1 LKLAFVSI
9 RYLFTG
15 FGAYLNMEISQRW
28 FLLMVVVVLG
38 YLLVLLGPI
47 LSPFLIA
54 ALLAYLADPIA
65 DKLERYKMSRTHAV
79 LVVFS
84 ALMLFMCLMLLIL
97 LPKLTVQLT
106 IMVKQIPIAI
116 DLLEKNALPLIT
128 QYLGL
133 ELEQLNFDFFKAL
146 IRDNVKQT
154 GSILNNVLSSI
165 ANSGLAI
172 AAWLANVV
180 LIPVVLFYLLRDWDI
195 MVAKIRKLLPRNI
208 EPTVAGLVHECDEVL
223 GAFVKGQL
231 MVMLALGVIY
241 SVGLWVVG
249 VDLALLVGMIAGA
262 ASIVPYMGFFV
273 GIVAAFIAAMVQFN
287 DPTILIW
294 VGLVFVIGQA
304 LEGMVLTPLM
314 VGDKIGLHPVA
325 VIFAIMAGGQLFGFI
340 GILIALPVAAVIM
353 VLLRHLHLGYKQS
366 ALYET
371 NQSDENAGDEE
382 VLEVNLESPASSEP
396 FEKKP
401 N

>member
-1 LKLAFVSI
+1 
-9 RYLFTG
+9 
-15 FGAYLNMEISQRW
+15 MEISQRW
-28 FLLMVVVVLG
+28 FLLMVVVILG

-65 DKLERYKMSRTHAV
+65 DKLESYNMGRTHAV

-133 ELEQLNFDFFKAL
+133 ELEQFNFDFFKDL

-294 VGLVFVIGQA
+294 VSLVFVIGQA

-371 NQSDENAGDEE
+371 NQADDNIGDEE
-382 VLEVNLESPASSEP
+382 VLEVKLESPPSSESS
-396 FEKKP
+396 EKIK
-401 N
+401 

>member
-1 LKLAFVSI
+1 
-9 RYLFTG
+9 
-15 FGAYLNMEISQRW
+15 MEISQRW
-28 FLLMVVVVLG
+28 FLLMVEVVLS

-65 DKLERYKMSRTHAV
+65 DKLESYNMSRTHAV
-79 LVVFS
+79 LIVFS

-97 LPKLTVQLT
+97 LPKLTVQVT

-133 ELEQLNFDFFKAL
+133 ELEQFNFDFFKAL

-262 ASIVPYMGFFV
+262 ASVVPYMGFFV

-294 VGLVFVIGQA
+294 VSLVFVIGQA

-371 NQSDENAGDEE
+371 NQGDENAGDEE
-382 VLEVNLESPASSEP
+382 VLEVNLESPVSSES
-396 FEKKP
+396 FEKKD
-401 N
+401 

>member
-1 LKLAFVSI
+1 
-9 RYLFTG
+9 
-15 FGAYLNMEISQRW
+15 MEISQRW

-65 DKLERYKMSRTHAV
+65 DKLERYNMSRTHAV

-84 ALMLFMCLMLLIL
+84 ALMLFMFLMLLIL

-133 ELEQLNFDFFKAL
+133 ELEQFNLDFFKAL

-195 MVAKIRKLLPRNI
+195 MVAKLRKLLPRNI
-208 EPTVAGLVHECDEVL
+208 EPTITGLVHECDEVL

-294 VGLVFVIGQA
+294 VSLVFVIGQA

-371 NQSDENAGDEE
+371 NLGDENTEDEE
-382 VLEVNLESPASSEP
+382 VLEVSLESSPTSES
-396 FEKKP
+396 FEKKI